1 MNKKLLGIKVAE
13 KLVESNNENKVF
25 SMIAEERL
33 LPEATRYILD
43 NCRNCYNSFGAIKET
58 ISNGSDIYKFE
69 NLYKDFADYVNS
81 GFAKFLYSHG
91 ESGEYLDYIGDL
103 PKNSDELMSLYR
115 SSSREVQCI
124 IYKTLM
130 YRKRAM
136 LIQPR
141 LIENYVACFDAI
153 VAITKENIHLNCD
166 SLQDLYAYVIK
177 WASFIDKRNMNKIID
192 LLGIESFIH
201 LIKERQSFRY
211 SYHRTPACALE
222 MIQTFSF
229 LQEQRIEPNYGAII
243 NQLDF
248 TDWNHHCRQ
257 QNDMWTAAQN
267 LYDTFIGSNIGK
279 ELDSLDR
286 DFISKIYQGISFM
299 ISYENNDDKKNMLF
313 ELGIKTIGFERLIQ
327 RLRVAEEY
335 KPANLT
341 PHCVKLAKLLAR
353 DFDELVLDKRIETA
367 DELIRIKKLY
377 FPHKECIGGFSNNPF
392 VYNNIK
398 LEMFSDEDMNK
409 LNNYINWGD
418 LRTYF
423 YNGVIPVNFLLKH
436 GHKATEG
443 AIIHSILSGKCTVR
457 EIIQVL
463 ETFEDKLE
471 EGSIRRVVR
480 DILEYYRDGA
490 TEEDMVKLLSYIP
503 EDKAINVC
511 YLSDKYNLSLEK
523 ILTLL

>member
-13 KLVESNNENKVF
+13 KLVESNNESKMY
-25 SMIAEERL
+25 SMIVEERF
-33 LPEATRYILD
+33 LPEAVRYILD
-43 NCRNCYNSFGAIKET
+43 NSRNGYRSFRAIRET
-58 ISNGSDIYKFE
+58 IDNGSDIYKFE

-81 GFAKFLYSHG
+81 GFAKFLYNHS

-103 PKNSDELMSLYR
+103 PKNSDELMSLYK
-115 SSSREVQCI
+115 SSSKEVQGI

-136 LIQPR
+136 VIQPR

-153 VAITKENIHLNCD
+153 VAITQENNPKYD
-166 SLQDLYAYVIK
+166 SPQELYAYVIK
-177 WASFIDKRNMNKIID
+177 WASFIDKRNMDKIID
-192 LLGIESFIH
+192 LLGMESFIH

-211 SYHRTPACALE
+211 SFQTPACILE
-222 MIQTFSF
+222 MIQTYSF
-229 LQEQRIEPNYGAII
+229 LQEQGIEPNYVAII

-248 TDWNHHCRQ
+248 TDWNYQCRQ
-257 QNDMWTAAQN
+257 QDDMWTAAQN
-267 LYDTFIGSNIGK
+267 LYDTFIGSNIGNG
-279 ELDSLDR
+279 LDSLDC
-286 DFISKIYQGISFM
+286 DFISKIYQSIHFL
-299 ISYENNDDKKNMLF
+299 ISYENNDDKKNLLF
-313 ELGIKTIGFERLIQ
+313 ELGIKVIGFERLIQ
-327 RLRVAEEY
+327 RLKVAEEY

-341 PHCVKLAKLLAR
+341 PYCVMLAKTLAR
-353 DFDELVLDKRIETA
+353 DFDELVLDKRVETA

-377 FPHKECIGGFSNNPF
+377 FPHREYIGGFSNNPF

-398 LEMFSDEDMNK
+398 LETFSDEDMNK
-409 LNNYINWGD
+409 LNNYINWRE

-443 AIIHSILSGKCTVR
+443 AITHSVLNGKYTVR
-457 EIIQVL
+457 EIVQVL

-471 EGSIRRVVR
+471 KGSIRRIVV
-480 DILEYYRDGA
+480 DVLECYRDGA
-490 TEEDMVKLLSYIP
+490 TEEDMVKLLGYIP
-503 EDKAINVC
+503 EDKVINVC

-523 ILTLL
+523 IWTLL

>member
-13 KLVESNNENKVF
+13 KLVESNNESKMY
-25 SMIAEERL
+25 SMIVEERF
-33 LPEATRYILD
+33 LPEAVRYILD
-43 NCRNCYNSFGAIKET
+43 NSRNGYRSFRAIRET
-58 ISNGSDIYKFE
+58 IDNGSDIYKFE

-103 PKNSDELMSLYR
+103 PKNSDELMSLYK
-115 SSSREVQCI
+115 SSSKEVQGI

-130 YRKRAM
+130 YRKRAI

-153 VAITKENIHLNCD
+153 VAITQENNPKYD
-166 SLQDLYAYVIK
+166 SPQELYAYVIK
-177 WASFIDKRNMNKIID
+177 WASFIDKRNMDKIID
-192 LLGIESFIH
+192 LLGMESFIH

-211 SYHRTPACALE
+211 SFQTPACILE
-222 MIQTFSF
+222 MIQTYSF
-229 LQEQRIEPNYGAII
+229 LQEQGIEPNYVAII

-248 TDWNHHCRQ
+248 TDWNYQCRQ
-257 QNDMWTAAQN
+257 QDDMWTAAQN
-267 LYDTFIGSNIGK
+267 LYDTFIGSNIGNG
-279 ELDSLDR
+279 LDSLDC
-286 DFISKIYQGISFM
+286 DFISKIYQSIHFL
-299 ISYENNDDKKNMLF
+299 ISYENNDDKKNLLF
-313 ELGIKTIGFERLIQ
+313 ELGIKVIGFERLIQ
-327 RLRVAEEY
+327 RLKVAEEY

-341 PHCVKLAKLLAR
+341 PYCVMLAKTLAR
-353 DFDELVLDKRIETA
+353 DFDELVLDKRVETA

-377 FPHKECIGGFSNNPF
+377 FPHREYIGGFSNNPF

-398 LEMFSDEDMNK
+398 LETFSDEDMNK
-409 LNNYINWGD
+409 LNNYINWRD

-443 AIIHSILSGKCTVR
+443 AITHSVLNGKYTVR

-471 EGSIRRVVR
+471 EGSIRRIVV
-480 DILEYYRDGA
+480 DVIECYRDGA
-490 TEEDMVKLLSYIP
+490 TEEDMVKLLGYIP
-503 EDKAINVC
+503 ENKVINVC
-511 YLSDKYNLSLEK
+511 YLSEKYNLSLEK

>member
-25 SMIAEERL
+25 SMIVEERF
-33 LPEATRYILD
+33 LPEAVRYILD
-43 NCRNCYNSFGAIKET
+43 NFRNGYRPFGAIKET
-58 ISNGSDIYKFE
+58 IGNGSDIYKFE

-91 ESGEYLDYIGDL
+91 ESGEYLGYIGDL
-103 PKNSDELMSLYR
+103 PKNSDELMSLYK
-115 SSSREVQCI
+115 SSSKEVQGI

-153 VAITKENIHLNCD
+153 VAITQENSSYD
-166 SLQDLYAYVIK
+166 SPQELYAYVIK
-177 WASFIDKRNMNKIID
+177 WASFIDKRNMDKIID
-192 LLGIESFIH
+192 LLGAESFIH
-201 LIKERQSFRY
+201 LIKERQDYRY
-211 SYHRTPACALE
+211 YSRTPACILE
-222 MIQTFSF
+222 MVQTYSF
-229 LQEQRIEPNYGAII
+229 LQERHIEPNYGELIQ
-243 NQLDF
+243 QLNYTEWDY
-248 TDWNHHCRQ
+248 CYRQ
-257 QNDMWTAAQN
+257 QDDMWTAAQK
-267 LYDTFIGSNIGK
+267 LYDTFIGSNIGNG
-279 ELDSLDR
+279 LDSLDC
-286 DFISKIYQGISFM
+286 DFISKIHTGISFL
-299 ISYENNDDKKNMLF
+299 ISYENNDDKKNLLF

-335 KPANLT
+335 RPANLT
-341 PHCVKLAKLLAR
+341 PYCVMLSKTLAR

-367 DELIRIKKLY
+367 DDLIRIKKLY
-377 FPHKECIGGFSNNPF
+377 FPHREYIGGFSNNPF

-398 LEMFSDEDMNK
+398 LETFSDEDMNK
-409 LNNYINWGD
+409 LNNYINWRD

-443 AIIHSILSGKCTVR
+443 AITHSVLNGKYTVR

-463 ETFEDKLE
+463 ETFKDKLE
-471 EGSIRRVVR
+471 EGSIRRIVV
-480 DILEYYRDGA
+480 DVFECYRDGA
-490 TEEDMVKLLSYIP
+490 TEEDMVKLLNYIP
-503 EDKAINVC
+503 ENKVINVH

>member
-43 NCRNCYNSFGAIKET
+43 NFRNCYNSFGAIKET

-81 GFAKFLYSHG
+81 GFAKFLYDNS

-103 PKNSDELMSLYR
+103 PKNSDELMSLYK

-153 VAITKENIHLNCD
+153 VAITQENTSNCD
-166 SLQDLYAYVIK
+166 SLQELYAYVIK
-177 WASFIDKRNMNKIID
+177 WASFIDRRNMDKIID
-192 LLGIESFIH
+192 FLGMESFIH
-201 LIKERQSFRY
+201 LIRERQSYRY
-211 SYHRTPACALE
+211 SYRTPACALE

-229 LQEQRIEPNYGAII
+229 LQEQRIEPNNGTII

-248 TDWNHHCRQ
+248 TDRDYQCRQ
-257 QNDMWTAAQN
+257 QDDMWTAAQN
-267 LYDTFIGSNIGK
+267 LYDTFIGSNIGN
-279 ELDSLDR
+279 ELDSLDC
-286 DFISKIYQGISFM
+286 DFISKIYQGISFL
-299 ISYENNDDKKNMLF
+299 ISYENNDDKKNVLF
-313 ELGIKTIGFERLIQ
+313 ELGIKVSGFERLIQ
-327 RLRVAEEY
+327 RLKVAEEY

-341 PHCVKLAKLLAR
+341 PYCVMLAKALAK
-353 DFDELVLDKRIETA
+353 DFDELILDERIETA
-367 DELIRIKKLY
+367 DDLIRIKWRH
-377 FPHKECIGGFSNNPF
+377 FPHRRYIGGFSNNPF
-392 VYNNIK
+392 LYNNIK
-398 LEMFSDEDMNK
+398 LETFSDEDMNK
-409 LNNYINWGD
+409 LNNYINWRE

-443 AIIHSILSGKCTVR
+443 AITHSVLNGKYTVR
-457 EIIQVL
+457 EILQVL

-471 EGSIRRVVR
+471 KNSVRRIVV
-480 DILEYYRDGA
+480 DVLECYKEGA
-490 TEEDMVKLLSYIP
+490 TEEDIVKLLNYIP
-503 EDKAINVC
+503 EDKVVNVH

>member
-25 SMIAEERL
+25 SMIVEERF
-33 LPEATRYILD
+33 LPEAVRYILD
-43 NCRNCYNSFGAIKET
+43 NSRNGYRSFRAIRET
-58 ISNGSDIYKFE
+58 IDNGSDIYKFE

-103 PKNSDELMSLYR
+103 PKNSDELMSLYK
-115 SSSREVQCI
+115 SSSKEVQGI

-130 YRKRAM
+130 YRKRPM

-153 VAITKENIHLNCD
+153 VAITQENNPKYD
-166 SLQDLYAYVIK
+166 SPQELYAYVIK
-177 WASFIDKRNMNKIID
+177 WASFIDKRNMDKIID
-192 LLGIESFIH
+192 LLGAESFIH

-211 SYHRTPACALE
+211 SFQTPACVLE

-229 LQEQRIEPNYGAII
+229 LQEQRIEPNYVAII

-248 TDWNHHCRQ
+248 TDWDSQCRQ
-257 QNDMWTAAQN
+257 QDDMWTAAQN
-267 LYDTFIGSNIGK
+267 LYNTFIGSNIGNG
-279 ELDSLDR
+279 LDSLDC
-286 DFISKIYQGISFM
+286 DFISKIYQGIHFL
-299 ISYENNDDKKNMLF
+299 ISYENNDDKKNLLF
-313 ELGIKTIGFERLIQ
+313 ELGIKVIGFERLIQ
-327 RLRVAEEY
+327 RLKVAEEH

-341 PHCVKLAKLLAR
+341 PYCVMLTKLLAR

-367 DELIRIKKLY
+367 DDLIRIKKLH
-377 FPHKECIGGFSNNPF
+377 FPHRDYIGGFSNNPF

-398 LEMFSDEDMNK
+398 LETFSDEDMNK
-409 LNNYINWGD
+409 LNNYINWRE

-443 AIIHSILSGKCTVR
+443 AITHSVLNGKYTVR
-457 EIIQVL
+457 EIVQVL

-471 EGSIRRVVR
+471 KGSIRRIVV
-480 DILEYYRDGA
+480 DVLECYRDGA
-490 TEEDMVKLLSYIP
+490 TEEDMVKLLGYIP
-503 EDKAINVC
+503 EDKVINVC

-523 ILTLL
+523 IWTLL

>member
-25 SMIAEERL
+25 SMIIEERL
-33 LPEATRYILD
+33 LPEAVRYILD
-43 NCRNCYNSFGAIKET
+43 NFRNGYCPFRAIRDT
-58 ISNGSDIYKFE
+58 INNGSDIYKFE

-103 PKNSDELMSLYR
+103 PKNSDELMSLYK

-153 VAITKENIHLNCD
+153 VAITKENNPKYD
-166 SLQDLYAYVIK
+166 SPQELYAYVIK
-177 WASFIDKRNMNKIID
+177 WASFIDKRNMDKIID

-229 LQEQRIEPNYGAII
+229 LQEQHIEPNYGEII
-243 NQLDF
+243 QQLNF
-248 TDWNHHCRQ
+248 TEWNYCYRQ
-257 QNDMWTAAQN
+257 QDDMWTAAQN
-267 LYDTFIGSNIGK
+267 LYDTFIGSNIGNG
-279 ELDSLDR
+279 LDSLDC
-286 DFISKIYQGISFM
+286 DFISKIYQGIYFL

-313 ELGIKTIGFERLIQ
+313 ELGIKTIGFERFIQ
-327 RLRVAEEY
+327 RLTAVEEY
-335 KPANLT
+335 KPTNLT

-377 FPHKECIGGFSNNPF
+377 FPHKECIGGFSSNPF

-409 LNNYINWGD
+409 LNNYINWRE

-436 GHKATEG
+436 GHKATKR
-443 AIIHSILSGKCTVR
+443 AITHSVLNGKYTVR

-471 EGSIRRVVR
+471 EGSIRRIVV
-480 DILEYYRDGA
+480 DVLECYKEGA
-490 TEEDMVKLLSYIP
+490 TEEDIVKLLNYIP
-503 EDKAINVC
+503 ENKVVNVH
-511 YLSDKYNLSLEK
+511 YLSEKYNLSLEK

>member
-13 KLVESNNENKVF
+13 KLVESNNESKMH
-25 SMIAEERL
+25 SMIVEERL

-43 NCRNCYNSFGAIKET
+43 NSRNCYNPFGAIRET
-58 ISNGSDIYKFE
+58 INNGSDIYKFE

-103 PKNSDELMSLYR
+103 PKNSDELMSLYK

-177 WASFIDKRNMNKIID
+177 WASFIDKRNMDKIID

-243 NQLDF
+243 YQLDF
-248 TDWNHHCRQ
+248 TDWNYHCRQ

-398 LEMFSDEDMNK
+398 LETFSDEDMNK
-409 LNNYINWGD
+409 LNNYINWRE

-436 GHKATEG
+436 GHKATEV
-443 AIIHSILSGKCTVR
+443 AIIHSILNGKYTVR

-471 EGSIRRVVR
+471 EGSIRRIVR

>member
-25 SMIAEERL
+25 SMIIKERL

-43 NCRNCYNSFGAIKET
+43 NFRNCYHPFRAIMGT
-58 ISNGSDIYKFE
+58 IDNGSDIYKFE

-81 GFAKFLYSHG
+81 GFAKFLYNHS

-103 PKNSDELMSLYR
+103 PKNSDELMSLYK
-115 SSSREVQCI
+115 SSSKEVQGI

-130 YRKRAM
+130 YRKRPM
-136 LIQPR
+136 TIQPR

-153 VAITKENIHLNCD
+153 VAITQENTNYD
-166 SLQDLYAYVIK
+166 SPQELYAYVIK
-177 WASFIDKRNMNKIID
+177 WASFIDKRNMDKIID
-192 LLGIESFIH
+192 LLGMESFIH

-211 SYHRTPACALE
+211 SFQTPACALE

-229 LQEQRIEPNYGAII
+229 LQEQGIEPNYVAII

-248 TDWNHHCRQ
+248 TDWDYQCRQ
-257 QNDMWTAAQN
+257 QDDMWTAAQN
-267 LYDTFIGSNIGK
+267 LYDTFIGSNIGNG
-279 ELDSLDR
+279 LDSLDC
-286 DFISKIYQGISFM
+286 DFISKIYQGIHFL
-299 ISYENNDDKKNMLF
+299 ISYENNDDKKNLLF
-313 ELGIKTIGFERLIQ
+313 ELGIKVIGFERLIQ
-327 RLRVAEEY
+327 RLKVAEEY

-341 PHCVKLAKLLAR
+341 PYCVMLAKTLAR
-353 DFDELVLDKRIETA
+353 DFDELVLDKRVETA
-367 DELIRIKKLY
+367 DELIRIKKLH
-377 FPHKECIGGFSNNPF
+377 FPHREYIGGFSNNPF

-398 LEMFSDEDMNK
+398 LETFSDEDMNK
-409 LNNYINWGD
+409 LNNYINWRE

-443 AIIHSILSGKCTVR
+443 AITHSVLNGKYTVR
-457 EIIQVL
+457 EIVQVL

-471 EGSIRRVVR
+471 KGSIRRIVV
-480 DILEYYRDGA
+480 DVLECYRDGA
-490 TEEDMVKLLSYIP
+490 TEEDMVKLLGYIP
-503 EDKAINVC
+503 EDKVINVC

-523 ILTLL
+523 IWTLL

>member
-25 SMIAEERL
+25 SMIVEERF
-33 LPEATRYILD
+33 LPEAVRYILD
-43 NCRNCYNSFGAIKET
+43 NFRNCYNPFRAIRGT
-58 ISNGSDIYKFE
+58 IGNGSDIYKFE

-81 GFAKFLYSHG
+81 GFAKFLYDHC

-103 PKNSDELMSLYR
+103 PKNSDELMSLYK
-115 SSSREVQCI
+115 SSSKEVQGI

-130 YRKRAM
+130 YRKRPM

-153 VAITKENIHLNCD
+153 VAITKENNPKCD
-166 SLQDLYAYVIK
+166 SLQDLYTYVIK
-177 WASFIDKRNMNKIID
+177 WASFIDKRNMDKIID

-211 SYHRTPACALE
+211 GYNRNPACALE
-222 MIQTFSF
+222 MIQTYSF
-229 LQEQRIEPNYGAII
+229 LQEQHIEPNYGEILQ
-243 NQLDF
+243 QLNF
-248 TDWNHHCRQ
+248 TEWSHYYRQ

-267 LYDTFIGSNIGK
+267 LYDTFIGSNIGNG
-279 ELDSLDR
+279 LDSLDC
-286 DFISKIYQGISFM
+286 DFISKIYQGIYFL

-313 ELGIKTIGFERLIQ
+313 ELGIKANGFERLIQ
-327 RLRVAEEY
+327 RLKMAEEY

-341 PHCVKLAKLLAR
+341 PYCVMLAKALAK
-353 DFDELVLDKRIETA
+353 DFDELILDERIETA
-367 DELIRIKKLY
+367 DDLIRIKKLH
-377 FPHKECIGGFSNNPF
+377 FPHRRYIGGFSNNPF

-398 LEMFSDEDMNK
+398 LETFSDEDVNK
-409 LNNYINWGD
+409 LNNYINWGE
-418 LRTYF
+418 LKSYF
-423 YNGVIPVNFLLKH
+423 FNGVVPVDFLLKH
-436 GHKATEG
+436 GHKAKEG
-443 AIIHSILSGKCTVR
+443 AITYSVLNGKYTVQ

-463 ETFEDKLE
+463 ETFEDKLDKSSFLRIVIDVFE
-471 EGSIRRVVR
+471 C
-480 DILEYYRDGA
+480 YRDGA
-490 TEEDMVKLLSYIP
+490 TEEDMVKLLNYIP
-503 EDKAINVC
+503 EDKIMNVR

>member
-13 KLVESNNENKVF
+13 KLVESNNESKMY
-25 SMIAEERL
+25 SMIVEERF
-33 LPEATRYILD
+33 LPEAVRYILD
-43 NCRNCYNSFGAIKET
+43 NSRNGYRSFRAIRET
-58 ISNGSDIYKFE
+58 IDNGSDIYKFE

-103 PKNSDELMSLYR
+103 PKNSDELMSLYK
-115 SSSREVQCI
+115 SSSKEVQGI

-136 LIQPR
+136 VIQPR

-153 VAITKENIHLNCD
+153 VAITQENNPKYD
-166 SLQDLYAYVIK
+166 SPQELYAYVIK
-177 WASFIDKRNMNKIID
+177 WASFIDKRNMDKIID
-192 LLGIESFIH
+192 LLGMESFIH

-211 SYHRTPACALE
+211 SFQTPACILE
-222 MIQTFSF
+222 MIQTYSF
-229 LQEQRIEPNYGAII
+229 LQEQGIEPNYVAII

-248 TDWNHHCRQ
+248 TDWNYQCRQ
-257 QNDMWTAAQN
+257 QDDMWTAAQN
-267 LYDTFIGSNIGK
+267 LYDTFIGSNIGNG
-279 ELDSLDR
+279 LDSLDC
-286 DFISKIYQGISFM
+286 DFISKIYQSIHFL
-299 ISYENNDDKKNMLF
+299 ISYENNDDKKNLLF
-313 ELGIKTIGFERLIQ
+313 ELGIKVIGFERLIQ
-327 RLRVAEEY
+327 RLKVAEEY

-341 PHCVKLAKLLAR
+341 PYCVMLAKTLAR
-353 DFDELVLDKRIETA
+353 DFDELVLDKRIETV
-367 DELIRIKKLY
+367 DDLIRIKKLH
-377 FPHKECIGGFSNNPF
+377 FPHRRYIGGFSNNPF

-398 LEMFSDEDMNK
+398 LETFSDEDMNK
-409 LNNYINWGD
+409 LNNYINWRE

-443 AIIHSILSGKCTVR
+443 AITHSVLNGKYTVR

-471 EGSIRRVVR
+471 EGSIRRIVV
-480 DILEYYRDGA
+480 DVLECYKEGA
-490 TEEDMVKLLSYIP
+490 TEEDIVKLLNYIP
-503 EDKAINVC
+503 ENKVVNVH
-511 YLSDKYNLSLEK
+511 YLSEKYNLSLEK

>member
-13 KLVESNNENKVF
+13 KLVESNNESKMY
-25 SMIAEERL
+25 SMIVEERF
-33 LPEATRYILD
+33 LPEAVRYILD
-43 NCRNCYNSFGAIKET
+43 NSRNGYRSFRAIRET
-58 ISNGSDIYKFE
+58 IDNGSDIYKFE

-103 PKNSDELMSLYR
+103 PKNSDELMSLYK
-115 SSSREVQCI
+115 SSSKEVQGI

-130 YRKRAM
+130 YRKRPM
-136 LIQPR
+136 IIQPR
-141 LIENYVACFDAI
+141 LIENHVACFDAI
-153 VAITKENIHLNCD
+153 VAITQENNPKYD
-166 SLQDLYAYVIK
+166 SPQELYAYVIK
-177 WASFIDKRNMNKIID
+177 WASFIDKRKMDKIID
-192 LLGIESFIH
+192 LLGMESFIH

-229 LQEQRIEPNYGAII
+229 LQEQGIEPNYVAII

-248 TDWNHHCRQ
+248 TDWNYQCRQ
-257 QNDMWTAAQN
+257 QDDMWTAAQN
-267 LYDTFIGSNIGK
+267 LYDTFIGSNIGNG
-279 ELDSLDR
+279 LDSLDC
-286 DFISKIYQGISFM
+286 DFISKIYQSIHFL
-299 ISYENNDDKKNMLF
+299 ISYENNDDKKNLLF
-313 ELGIKTIGFERLIQ
+313 ELGIKVIGFERLIQ
-327 RLRVAEEY
+327 RLKVAEEY

-341 PHCVKLAKLLAR
+341 PYCVMLAKTLAR
-353 DFDELVLDKRIETA
+353 DFDELVLDKRVETA

-377 FPHKECIGGFSNNPF
+377 FPHREYIGGFSNNPF

-398 LEMFSDEDMNK
+398 LETFSDEDMNK
-409 LNNYINWGD
+409 LNNYINWRD

-443 AIIHSILSGKCTVR
+443 AITHSVLNGKYTVR

-471 EGSIRRVVR
+471 EGSIRRIVV
-480 DILEYYRDGA
+480 DVIECYRDGA
-490 TEEDMVKLLSYIP
+490 TEEDMVKLLGYIP
-503 EDKAINVC
+503 E
-511 YLSDKYNLSLEK
+511 Y
-523 ILTLL
+523 

>member
-25 SMIAEERL
+25 SMIVEERF
-33 LPEATRYILD
+33 LPEAVRYILD
-43 NCRNCYNSFGAIKET
+43 NFRNCYNPFRAIRET
-58 ISNGSDIYKFE
+58 IGNGSDIYKFE

-103 PKNSDELMSLYR
+103 PKNSDELMSLYK
-115 SSSREVQCI
+115 SSSKEVQGI

-130 YRKRAM
+130 YRKRPM
-136 LIQPR
+136 LIQPK

-153 VAITKENIHLNCD
+153 VAITKENNPNCD

-177 WASFIDKRNMNKIID
+177 WASFIDKRNMDKIID
-192 LLGIESFIH
+192 LLGKESFIH

-211 SYHRTPACALE
+211 AYHRTPACALE

-248 TDWNHHCRQ
+248 TDWDYQCRQ
-257 QNDMWTAAQN
+257 QDDMWTAAQN
-267 LYDTFIGSNIGK
+267 LYDAFIGSNIGN
-279 ELDSLDR
+279 ELDSLDS
-286 DFISKIYQGISFM
+286 DFISKIYQGISFL
-299 ISYENNDDKKNMLF
+299 ISYENNDDKKNLLF
-313 ELGIKTIGFERLIQ
+313 ELGIKVIGFERLIQ

-341 PHCVKLAKLLAR
+341 PYCVMLTKLLAR

-367 DELIRIKKLY
+367 DDLIRIKKLH
-377 FPHKECIGGFSNNPF
+377 FPHRDYIGGFSNNPF
-392 VYNNIK
+392 VYKNIK
-398 LEMFSDEDMNK
+398 LETFSDEDMNK
-409 LNNYINWGD
+409 LNNYINWRE
-418 LRTYF
+418 LKTYF
-423 YNGVIPVNFLLKH
+423 YNGVIPVDFLLKH
-436 GHKATEG
+436 GHKTTEG
-443 AIIHSILSGKCTVR
+443 TIFNSILNGNYTVR

-471 EGSIRRVVR
+471 EGSIRRIVV
-480 DILEYYRDGA
+480 DVLECYRDGA
-490 TEEDMVKLLSYIP
+490 TEEDMVKLLNYIP
-503 EDKAINVC
+503 EDKVMNVC
-511 YLSDKYNLSLEK
+511 YLNDKYNLSLEK

>member
-25 SMIAEERL
+25 SMIIKERL

-43 NCRNCYNSFGAIKET
+43 NFRNCYHPFRAIMGT
-58 ISNGSDIYKFE
+58 IDNGSDIYKFE

-81 GFAKFLYSHG
+81 GFAKFLYNHS

-103 PKNSDELMSLYR
+103 PKNSDELMSLYK
-115 SSSREVQCI
+115 SSSKEVQGI

-130 YRKRAM
+130 YRKRSM
-136 LIQPR
+136 PIQPR

-153 VAITKENIHLNCD
+153 VAITQENTNYD
-166 SLQDLYAYVIK
+166 SPQELYAYVIK
-177 WASFIDKRNMNKIID
+177 WASFIDKRNMDKIID
-192 LLGIESFIH
+192 LLGMESFIH

-211 SYHRTPACALE
+211 SFQTPACVLE

-229 LQEQRIEPNYGAII
+229 LQEQRIEPNYVAII

-248 TDWNHHCRQ
+248 TDWNSQCRQ
-257 QNDMWTAAQN
+257 QDDMWTAAQN
-267 LYDTFIGSNIGK
+267 LYDTFIGSNIGNG
-279 ELDSLDR
+279 LDSLDC
-286 DFISKIYQGISFM
+286 DFISKIYQGIHFL
-299 ISYENNDDKKNMLF
+299 ISYENNDDKKNLLF
-313 ELGIKTIGFERLIQ
+313 ELGIKVIGFERLIQ
-327 RLRVAEEY
+327 RLKVAEEH

-341 PHCVKLAKLLAR
+341 PYCMMLAKTLAR
-353 DFDELVLDKRIETA
+353 DFDELVLDKRVETA

-377 FPHKECIGGFSNNPF
+377 FPHREYIGGFSNNPF

-398 LEMFSDEDMNK
+398 LETFSDEDMNK
-409 LNNYINWGD
+409 LNNYINWRE

-443 AIIHSILSGKCTVR
+443 AITHSVLNGKYTVR
-457 EIIQVL
+457 EIVQVL

-471 EGSIRRVVR
+471 KGSIRRIVV
-480 DILEYYRDGA
+480 DVLECYRDGA
-490 TEEDMVKLLSYIP
+490 TEEDMVKLLGYIP
-503 EDKAINVC
+503 EDKVINVC

-523 ILTLL
+523 IWTLL

>member
-25 SMIAEERL
+25 SMIIEERL

-43 NCRNCYNSFGAIKET
+43 NFRNCYHPFRAIMGT
-58 ISNGSDIYKFE
+58 IDNGSDIYKFE

-103 PKNSDELMSLYR
+103 PKNSDELMSLYK
-115 SSSREVQCI
+115 SSSKEVQGT

-130 YRKRAM
+130 YRKRAI

-153 VAITKENIHLNCD
+153 VAITQENNPKYD
-166 SLQDLYAYVIK
+166 SPQELYAYVIK
-177 WASFIDKRNMNKIID
+177 WASFIDKRNMDKIID
-192 LLGIESFIH
+192 LLGVESFIH
-201 LIKERQSFRY
+201 LLKERQGYRY
-211 SYHRTPACALE
+211 YSRTPACILE
-222 MIQTFSF
+222 MIQTYSF
-229 LQEQRIEPNYGAII
+229 LQERHIEPNYGEII
-243 NQLDF
+243 QQLNF
-248 TDWNHHCRQ
+248 TEWSYCHRQ
-257 QNDMWTAAQN
+257 QNDMWTAAQK
-267 LYDTFIGSNIGK
+267 LYDTFISPNIGNG
-279 ELDSLDR
+279 LDSLDCN
-286 DFISKIYQGISFM
+286 FISKIYQGIHFL
-299 ISYENNDDKKNMLF
+299 ISYESNDDKKNILF
-313 ELGIKTIGFERLIQ
+313 ELGIKVVGFERLIQ

-341 PHCVKLAKLLAR
+341 PYCVMLAKTLAR
-353 DFDELVLDKRIETA
+353 DFDELVLDKRVETA

-377 FPHKECIGGFSNNPF
+377 FPHREYIGGFSNNPF
-392 VYNNIK
+392 VYKNIK
-398 LEMFSDEDMNK
+398 LETFSDEDMNK
-409 LNNYINWGD
+409 LNNYINWRE

-436 GHKATEG
+436 GHKTTEG
-443 AIIHSILSGKCTVR
+443 TIFNSVLNGNYTAR

-463 ETFEDKLE
+463 ETFKDKLE
-471 EGSIRRVVR
+471 EGSIRRIVV
-480 DILEYYRDGA
+480 DVIECYKEGA
-490 TEEDMVKLLSYIP
+490 TEEDIVKLLNYIP
-503 EDKAINVC
+503 EDKVVNVH
-511 YLSDKYNLSLEK
+511 YLSEKYNLSLEK

>member
-13 KLVESNNENKVF
+13 KLVESNNESKMY
-25 SMIAEERL
+25 SMIVEERF
-33 LPEATRYILD
+33 LPEAVRYILD
-43 NCRNCYNSFGAIKET
+43 NSRNGYRSFRAIRET
-58 ISNGSDIYKFE
+58 IDNGSDIYKFE

-81 GFAKFLYSHG
+81 GFAKFLYNHS

-103 PKNSDELMSLYR
+103 PKNSDELMSLYK
-115 SSSREVQCI
+115 SSSKKVQDI

-153 VAITKENIHLNCD
+153 VAITKENNPNCD

-177 WASFIDKRNMNKIID
+177 WASFIDKRNMDKIID
-192 LLGIESFIH
+192 FLGAESFIH
-201 LIKERQSFRY
+201 LIKERQGYRY
-211 SYHRTPACALE
+211 SSRTPACILE
-222 MIQTFSF
+222 MIQTYSF
-229 LQEQRIEPNYGAII
+229 LQERHIEPNYGEII
-243 NQLDF
+243 QQLNF
-248 TDWNHHCRQ
+248 TEWNYCYRQ
-257 QNDMWTAAQN
+257 QDDMWTAAQN
-267 LYDTFIGSNIGK
+267 LYDTFIGSNIGNG
-279 ELDSLDR
+279 LDSLDG
-286 DFISKIYQGISFM
+286 DFISKIYQGISFL
-299 ISYENNDDKKNMLF
+299 ISYENNDDKKNLLF
-313 ELGIKTIGFERLIQ
+313 ELGIKVIGFERLIQ

-341 PHCVKLAKLLAR
+341 PYCVMLTKLLAR

-367 DELIRIKKLY
+367 DDLIRIKKLH
-377 FPHKECIGGFSNNPF
+377 FPHRGYIGGFSNNPF

-398 LEMFSDEDMNK
+398 LETFSDEDMNK
-409 LNNYINWGD
+409 LNNYINWGE

-443 AIIHSILSGKCTVR
+443 AITHSILNGKYTVR

-463 ETFEDKLE
+463 ETFEDRLE
-471 EGSIRRVVR
+471 EGSIRRIVIDVF
-480 DILEYYRDGA
+480 ECYRDGA
-490 TEEDMVKLLSYIP
+490 TEEDMVKLLNYIP
-503 EDKAINVC
+503 EDKVMNVC
-511 YLSDKYNLSLEK
+511 YLNDKYNLSLEK

>member
-13 KLVESNNENKVF
+13 KLVESNNESKMY
-25 SMIAEERL
+25 SMIVEERF
-33 LPEATRYILD
+33 LPEAVRYILD
-43 NCRNCYNSFGAIKET
+43 NSRNGYRSFRAIRET
-58 ISNGSDIYKFE
+58 IDNGSDIYKFE

-103 PKNSDELMSLYR
+103 PKNSDELMSLYK
-115 SSSREVQCI
+115 SSSKEVQGI

-136 LIQPR
+136 TIQPK

-153 VAITKENIHLNCD
+153 VAITKENNPKYD
-166 SLQDLYAYVIK
+166 SPQELYAYVIK
-177 WASFIDKRNMNKIID
+177 WASFIDKRNMDKIID
-192 LLGIESFIH
+192 LLGMESFIH

-211 SYHRTPACALE
+211 AYHRSPACALE

-229 LQEQRIEPNYGAII
+229 LQEQRIEPNYVAII

-248 TDWNHHCRQ
+248 TDWNSQCRQ
-257 QNDMWTAAQN
+257 QDDMWTAAQN
-267 LYDTFIGSNIGK
+267 LYDTFIGSNIGNG
-279 ELDSLDR
+279 LDSLDC
-286 DFISKIYQGISFM
+286 DFISKIYQSIHFL
-299 ISYENNDDKKNMLF
+299 ISYENNDDKKNLLF
-313 ELGIKTIGFERLIQ
+313 ELGIKVVGFERLIQ

-341 PHCVKLAKLLAR
+341 PYCVMLAKLLAR
-353 DFDELVLDKRIETA
+353 DFDELVLDKRVETA

-377 FPHKECIGGFSNNPF
+377 FPHRDYIGGFSNNPF

-398 LEMFSDEDMNK
+398 LETFSDEDMNK
-409 LNNYINWGD
+409 LNNYINWRE

-423 YNGVIPVNFLLKH
+423 YSGVIPVNFLLKH
-436 GHKATEG
+436 GHKTTDG
-443 AIIHSILSGKCTVR
+443 VIVHSVLNGKYTVR
-457 EIIQVL
+457 EIVQIL
-463 ETFEDKLE
+463 EAFKDKLDE
-471 EGSIRRVVR
+471 SFVRRIVV
-480 DILEYYRDGA
+480 DVIECYRDGA
-490 TEEDMVKLLSYIP
+490 TEEDMVKLLNYIP
-503 EDKAINVC
+503 EDKAINLC

>member
-13 KLVESNNENKVF
+13 KLVESNNESKMY
-25 SMIAEERL
+25 SMIVEERF
-33 LPEATRYILD
+33 LPEAVRYILD
-43 NCRNCYNSFGAIKET
+43 NSRNGYRSFRAIRET
-58 ISNGSDIYKFE
+58 IDNGSDIYKFE

-103 PKNSDELMSLYR
+103 PKNSDELMSLYK
-115 SSSREVQCI
+115 SSSKEVQGI

-130 YRKRAM
+130 YRKRPM
-136 LIQPR
+136 IIQPR

-153 VAITKENIHLNCD
+153 VAITQENNPKYD
-166 SLQDLYAYVIK
+166 SPQELYAYVIK
-177 WASFIDKRNMNKIID
+177 WASFIDKRNMDKIID
-192 LLGIESFIH
+192 LLGMESFIH

-211 SYHRTPACALE
+211 SFQTPACILE
-222 MIQTFSF
+222 MIQTYSF
-229 LQEQRIEPNYGAII
+229 LQEQGIEPNYVAII

-248 TDWNHHCRQ
+248 TDWDYHCRQ
-257 QNDMWTAAQN
+257 QDDMWIAAQN
-267 LYDTFIGSNIGK
+267 LYDTFIGSNIGNG
-279 ELDSLDR
+279 LDSLDG
-286 DFISKIYQGISFM
+286 DFISKIYQGISFL
-299 ISYENNDDKKNMLF
+299 ISYENNDDKKNLLF
-313 ELGIKTIGFERLIQ
+313 ELGIKVIGFERLIQ
-327 RLRVAEEY
+327 RLKVAEEY

-341 PHCVKLAKLLAR
+341 PYCVMLAKTLAR
-353 DFDELVLDKRIETA
+353 DFDELVLDKRVETA

-377 FPHKECIGGFSNNPF
+377 FPHREYIGGFSNNPF

-398 LEMFSDEDMNK
+398 LETFSDEDMNK
-409 LNNYINWGD
+409 LNNYINWRE

-443 AIIHSILSGKCTVR
+443 AITHSVLNGKYTVR

-471 EGSIRRVVR
+471 EGSIRRIVV
-480 DILEYYRDGA
+480 DVIECYRDGA
-490 TEEDMVKLLSYIP
+490 TEEDMVKLLGYIP
-503 EDKAINVC
+503 EDKVINVC
-511 YLSDKYNLSLEK
+511 YLNDKYNLSLEK

>member
-13 KLVESNNENKVF
+13 KLVESNNESKMY
-25 SMIAEERL
+25 SMIVEERF
-33 LPEATRYILD
+33 LPEAVRYILD
-43 NCRNCYNSFGAIKET
+43 NSRNGYRSFRAIRET
-58 ISNGSDIYKFE
+58 IDNGSDIYKFE

-103 PKNSDELMSLYR
+103 PKNSDELMSLYK
-115 SSSREVQCI
+115 SSSKEVQGI

-130 YRKRAM
+130 YRKRPM
-136 LIQPR
+136 IIQPR

-153 VAITKENIHLNCD
+153 VAITQENNPKYD
-166 SLQDLYAYVIK
+166 SPQELYAYVIK
-177 WASFIDKRNMNKIID
+177 WASFIDKRNMDKIID
-192 LLGIESFIH
+192 LLGMESFIH

-211 SYHRTPACALE
+211 SFQTPACILE
-222 MIQTFSF
+222 MIQTYSF
-229 LQEQRIEPNYGAII
+229 LQEQGIEPNYVAII

-248 TDWNHHCRQ
+248 TDWNYQCRQ
-257 QNDMWTAAQN
+257 QDDMWTAAQN
-267 LYDTFIGSNIGK
+267 LYDTFIGSNIGNG
-279 ELDSLDR
+279 LDSLDC
-286 DFISKIYQGISFM
+286 DFISKIYQSIHFL
-299 ISYENNDDKKNMLF
+299 ISYENNDDKKNLLF
-313 ELGIKTIGFERLIQ
+313 ELGIKVIGFERLIQ
-327 RLRVAEEY
+327 RLKVAEEY

-341 PHCVKLAKLLAR
+341 PYCVMLAKTLAR
-353 DFDELVLDKRIETA
+353 DFDELVLDKRVETA

-377 FPHKECIGGFSNNPF
+377 FPHREYIGGFSNNPF

-398 LEMFSDEDMNK
+398 LETFSDEDMNK
-409 LNNYINWGD
+409 LNNYINWRE

-443 AIIHSILSGKCTVR
+443 AITHSVLNGKYTVR
-457 EIIQVL
+457 EIVQVL

-471 EGSIRRVVR
+471 KGSIRRIVV
-480 DILEYYRDGA
+480 DVLECYRDGA
-490 TEEDMVKLLSYIP
+490 TEEDMVKLLGYIP
-503 EDKAINVC
+503 EDKVINVC

-523 ILTLL
+523 IWTLL

>member
-13 KLVESNNENKVF
+13 KLVESNNESKMY
-25 SMIAEERL
+25 SMIVEERF
-33 LPEATRYILD
+33 LPEAVRYILD
-43 NCRNCYNSFGAIKET
+43 NSRNGYRSFRAIRET
-58 ISNGSDIYKFE
+58 IDNGSDIYKFE

-103 PKNSDELMSLYR
+103 PKNSDELMSLYK
-115 SSSREVQCI
+115 SSSKEVQGI

-136 LIQPR
+136 TIQPK

-153 VAITKENIHLNCD
+153 VAITKENNPKYD
-166 SLQDLYAYVIK
+166 SPQELYAYVIK
-177 WASFIDKRNMNKIID
+177 WASFIDKRNMDKIID
-192 LLGIESFIH
+192 LLGMESFIH

-211 SYHRTPACALE
+211 AYHRSPACALE

-229 LQEQRIEPNYGAII
+229 LQEQRIEPNYVAII

-248 TDWNHHCRQ
+248 TDWNSQCRQ
-257 QNDMWTAAQN
+257 QDDMWTAAQN
-267 LYDTFIGSNIGK
+267 LYDTFIGSNIGNG
-279 ELDSLDR
+279 LDSLDC
-286 DFISKIYQGISFM
+286 DFISKIYQSIHFL
-299 ISYENNDDKKNMLF
+299 ISYENNDDKKNLLF
-313 ELGIKTIGFERLIQ
+313 ELGIKVVGFERLIQ

-341 PHCVKLAKLLAR
+341 PYCVMLAKILAR

-367 DELIRIKKLY
+367 DDLLRIKKLY
-377 FPHKECIGGFSNNPF
+377 FPHRDYIGGFSNNPF

-398 LEMFSDEDMNK
+398 LETFSDEDMNK
-409 LNNYINWGD
+409 LNNYINWRE

-423 YNGVIPVNFLLKH
+423 YSGVIPVNFLLKH
-436 GHKATEG
+436 GHKTTDG
-443 AIIHSILSGKCTVR
+443 VIVHSVLNGKYTVR
-457 EIIQVL
+457 EIVQIL
-463 ETFEDKLE
+463 EAFKDKLDE
-471 EGSIRRVVR
+471 SFVRRIVV
-480 DILEYYRDGA
+480 DVIECYRDGA
-490 TEEDMVKLLSYIP
+490 TEEDMVKLLNYIP
-503 EDKAINVC
+503 EDKAINLC

>member
-13 KLVESNNENKVF
+13 KLVESNNESKMY
-25 SMIAEERL
+25 SMIVEERF
-33 LPEATRYILD
+33 LPEAVRYILD
-43 NCRNCYNSFGAIKET
+43 NSRNGYRSFRAIRET
-58 ISNGSDIYKFE
+58 IDNGSDIYKFE

-103 PKNSDELMSLYR
+103 PKNSDELMSLYK
-115 SSSREVQCI
+115 SSSKEVQGI

-136 LIQPR
+136 VIQPR

-153 VAITKENIHLNCD
+153 VAITQENNPKYD
-166 SLQDLYAYVIK
+166 SPQELYAYVIK
-177 WASFIDKRNMNKIID
+177 WASFIDKRNMDKIID
-192 LLGIESFIH
+192 LLGMESFIH

-211 SYHRTPACALE
+211 SFQTPACILE
-222 MIQTFSF
+222 MIQTYSF
-229 LQEQRIEPNYGAII
+229 LQEQGIEPNYVAII

-248 TDWNHHCRQ
+248 TDWNYQCRQ
-257 QNDMWTAAQN
+257 QDDMWTAAQN
-267 LYDTFIGSNIGK
+267 LYDTFIGSNIGNG
-279 ELDSLDR
+279 LDSLDC
-286 DFISKIYQGISFM
+286 DFISKIYQSIHFL
-299 ISYENNDDKKNMLF
+299 ISYENNDDKKNLLF
-313 ELGIKTIGFERLIQ
+313 ELGIKVIGFERLIQ
-327 RLRVAEEY
+327 RLKVAEEY

-341 PHCVKLAKLLAR
+341 PYCVMLAKTLAR
-353 DFDELVLDKRIETA
+353 DFDELVLDKRVETA

-377 FPHKECIGGFSNNPF
+377 FPHREYIGGFSNNPF

-398 LEMFSDEDMNK
+398 LETFSDEDMNK
-409 LNNYINWGD
+409 LNNYINWRE

-443 AIIHSILSGKCTVR
+443 AITHSVLNGKYTVR
-457 EIIQVL
+457 EIVQVL
-463 ETFEDKLE
+463 ETFKYKLE
-471 EGSIRRVVR
+471 EGSIRRIVV
-480 DILEYYRDGA
+480 DVLECYKEGA
-490 TEEDMVKLLSYIP
+490 TEEDIVKLLNYIP
-503 EDKAINVC
+503 ENKVVNVH
-511 YLSDKYNLSLEK
+511 YLSEKYNLSLEK